1 MSTSFYVGA
10 LELTTGAVLVCAVM
24 TLWRRQVR
32 TIVAMLRLQGVA
44 LAFVAGV
51 LAWHER
57 DLGLAITA
65 LLVLAVKG
73 ALVPWLLRRVIRRDP
88 RSREIAPLMNV
99 PASLVSA
106 AVLIVV
112 AYVVTTRLTAL
123 APSAATRLVP
133 IGVATVLVGYF
144 MLVTRRRPVSQ
155 IVGLLLVDNGIAL
168 VTFLLT
174 AGVPLIVEL
183 GSALDVLLVVVVLQ
197 VLVVNS
203 SARHG
208 SLDLDELRELHD

>member
-32 TIVAMLRLQGVA
+32 TIVTMLRFQGVS
-44 LAFVAGV
+44 LAAVAGV
-51 LAWHER
+51 LAWHEH
-57 DLGLAITA
+57 DVGLAITA
-65 LLVLAVKG
+65 ALVLGVKG
-73 ALVPWLLRRVIRRDP
+73 ALVPWLLRRVIRLDP
-88 RSREIAPLMNV
+88 KSRETAPLINV

-106 AVLIVV
+106 AFLIVV
-112 AYVVTTRLTAL
+112 SYVVCSKLTAL
-123 APSAATRLVP
+123 APSPASRLVP

-144 MLVTRRRPVSQ
+144 MLVTRRRSVSQ

-183 GSALDVLLVVVVLQ
+183 GATLDVLLVVVVLQ
-197 VLVVNS
+197 VLVVNAG
-203 SARHG
+203 ARHG
-208 SLDLDELRELHD
+208 SFDLDEMRELHD